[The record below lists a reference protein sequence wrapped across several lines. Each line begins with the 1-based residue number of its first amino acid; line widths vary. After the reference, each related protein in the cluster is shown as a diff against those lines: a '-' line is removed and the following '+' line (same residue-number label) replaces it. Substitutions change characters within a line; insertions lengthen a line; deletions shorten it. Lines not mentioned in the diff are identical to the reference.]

1 MTFAEEV
8 QSHFP
13 GAAPLEP
20 YVRRVAVTLIQD
32 YGFAP
37 ANTLACV
44 GVCRDELCR
53 SLTEEVEAM
62 WGGSFDFS
70 SLGGILSL
78 GKTGFAAAYSHA
90 PVVNDRRRYVF
101 FLFAHIGI
109 SAQGELGVAQRPGH
123 DEPSA
128 ACGALVALLGD
139 LRSGRKSLALEWED
153 PEQSLLK
160 LRMKRMRDLG
170 EEPDLMT
177 LTKAAHRATV
187 EDLRVL
193 MANSL
198 NRQTEDYAVIAGV
211 EIHGPDGNNLIWTG
225 ESYVMVE
232 GRRSEIWF

>member
-1 MTFAEEV
+1 MSFTEV
-8 QSHFP
+8 VESHFP
-13 GAAPLEP
+13 GSVLLEP
-20 YVRRVAVTLIQD
+20 YVRRVAATLIQD

-53 SLTEEVEAM
+53 PLIDEVEAM

-70 SLGGILSL
+70 SLAGILTL
-78 GKTGFAAAYSHA
+78 GNTGFAAARSHA
-90 PVVNDRRRYVF
+90 PLVNGRRHYVF

-109 SAQGELGVAQRPGH
+109 SEQGELGVAERPGRE
-123 DEPSA
+123 DPTA
-128 ACGALVALLGD
+128 ACGALVALLED
-139 LRSGRKSLALEWED
+139 IHSGRKSTAVEWED

-170 EEPDLMT
+170 ASPDLLA

-187 EDLRVL
+187 EDLRFL

-198 NRQTEDYAVIAGV
+198 NRRSEDYAVVAGV
-211 EIHGPDGNNLIWTG
+211 QIHGPEGSHLIWTG
-225 ESYVMVE
+225 ESYVMVD